1 MIIKDIKDRCT
12 TIKHLIEDGVRAKN
26 LSMLNRGFS
35 FFQQTVYA
43 NEDDKEPNDL
53 IIDMM
58 NEVDHIYDECQCFH
72 TDILDQINKACN
84 ILNVHPCDKIHIKI
98 KDPVSLSLSDCTR
111 YGDTKFTRKMLWIGE
126 FYNDIIIDY
135 LDNDS
140 AEYNNF
146 YKLMEDFITEY
157 VTKYVDMWISK

>member
-1 MIIKDIKDRCT
+1 MILKDIKDRCT

-43 NEDDKEPNDL
+43 NEDDNEPNDL
-53 IIDMM
+53 MIDMM
-58 NEVDHIYDECQCFH
+58 NEVDHIYDECQCF
-72 TDILDQINKACN
+72 
-84 ILNVHPCDKIHIKI
+84 HIKI

>member
-1 MIIKDIKDRCT
+1 M
-12 TIKHLIEDGVRAKN
+12 
-26 LSMLNRGFS
+26 F
-35 FFQQTVYA
+35 
-43 NEDDKEPNDL
+43 
-53 IIDMM
+53 
-58 NEVDHIYDECQCFH
+58 
-72 TDILDQINKACN
+72 
-84 ILNVHPCDKIHIKI
+84 
-98 KDPVSLSLSDCTR
+98 
-111 YGDTKFTRKMLWIGE
+111 WIGE

>member
-12 TIKHLIEDGVRAKN
+12 TIKHLIEDGVREKN

-58 NEVDHIYDECQCFH
+58 NEVDHIYDECQC
-72 TDILDQINKACN
+72 
-84 ILNVHPCDKIHIKI
+84 DKIHIKI
-98 KDPVSLSLSDCTR
+98 KDPVSLSDCTR

-135 LDNDS
+135 IDNDS